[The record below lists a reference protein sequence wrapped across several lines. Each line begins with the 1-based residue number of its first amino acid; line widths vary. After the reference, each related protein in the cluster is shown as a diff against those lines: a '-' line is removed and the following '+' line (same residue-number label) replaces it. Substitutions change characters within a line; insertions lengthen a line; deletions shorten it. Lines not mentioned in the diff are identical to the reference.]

1 MNKKLVTNPY
11 LAIGQGKSILME
23 SHIHLFQRC
32 LQFCPLFRDKSVFT
46 PNCLY
51 YDLLSG
57 LTEPSGVAEATFCV
71 NVSELVWLLFMIGV
85 RDLLAIVPSNHL
97 PFPEFSKGE
106 NAFSSPQQ
114 TRLLHMQPRFPIPFV
129 VDLDIKLV

>member
-1 MNKKLVTNPY
+1 VTSLSLPR
-11 LAIGQGKSILME
+11 I
-23 SHIHLFQRC
+23 
-32 LQFCPLFRDKSVFT
+32 VFT
-46 PNCLY
+46 TIYCQGWVIQKLQ
-51 YDLLSG
+51 
-57 LTEPSGVAEATFCV
+57 TEPSGVAEATFCV

-114 TRLLHMQPRFPIPFV
+114 TRLLHLQPRFPIPFV